1 MASTMSRA
9 KLIRRRRR
17 LCNNQPGRR
26 FSEAAAVTTL
36 RYEVAGTTRT
46 QSAANERRALRQLG
60 PPAGPLHGEW
70 ECADTIGTVPLP
82 WAGHFQC

>member
-1 MASTMSRA
+1 
-9 KLIRRRRR
+9 
-17 LCNNQPGRR
+17 
-26 FSEAAAVTTL
+26 VTTL

-70 ECADTIGTVPLP
+70 ECADTIGTVLVP
-82 WAGHFQC
+82 WAGHYQCQNINIFSSKIYGSNFIKQHSETVRV